1 MYPCC
6 VYLTYWHFT
15 IAGLIAYVFIYLV
28 GNGFKLFRM
37 IRDKSDEDN
46 LQDPPQTQVLKKSW
60 FSTLFQSD
68 KSKLMKWSRIICH
81 ITTCQLIVEHGVLA
95 MSIIISSNNGSNI
108 RSEKYGPK
116 YHFITLYRVTFIEF
130 FFENAT
136 QCSVL
141 SL

>member
-6 VYLTYWHFT
+6 VYLTYDISQ
-15 IAGLIAYVFIYLV
+15 IAGLITYVFIYLV

-68 KSKLMKWSRIICH
+68 KSKLMK
-81 ITTCQLIVEHGVLA
+81 
-95 MSIIISSNNGSNI
+95 
-108 RSEKYGPK
+108 
-116 YHFITLYRVTFIEF
+116 
-130 FFENAT
+130 
-136 QCSVL
+136 
-141 SL
+141 